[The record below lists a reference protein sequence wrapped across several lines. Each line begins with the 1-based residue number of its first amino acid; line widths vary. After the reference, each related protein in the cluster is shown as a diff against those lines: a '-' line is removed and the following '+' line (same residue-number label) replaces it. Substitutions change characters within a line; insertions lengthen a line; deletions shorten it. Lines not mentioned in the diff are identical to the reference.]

1 MSTARTAD
9 QILADWATATAN
21 IDSTV
26 DTKKGPL
33 YDFVGSPLS
42 QVLSTTEANVDA
54 LSQLYSADFAST
66 ATDIESQ
73 VFLTNWSEAAG
84 TGNLSTTIVYFMK
97 FSAPSANQVI
107 NIPVGTIVGN
117 SNQTLQYVTTQS
129 AQINGLYAANYYN
142 PNRRTYEVAVP
153 VQAVGPG
160 PQYDLPAQNINVP
173 ISQITG
179 IDAVENR
186 VAASG
191 GVAAETPQQQVT
203 RVQQKLEGLAINTGA
218 GAETRIKSYN
228 PSLIQAVNVVLS
240 SDRQLF
246 QRVTY
251 LPGNDYY
258 ILGSLPYTTNLSY
271 TSNLGGETNI
281 SLSPLV
287 PVLSIN
293 SVQLNNVTI
302 TNWSLQSD
310 QTQAT
315 GSSAVAQDLLV
326 LGSPLISGDVLIIN
340 LTYDSL
346 IQGVQQNVLSS
357 TGLWQTSELAR
368 KFFNVGMVMT
378 MTAKALPSYDPVEVQ
393 NSCLAALQTII
404 QPGYWQQ
411 EIDPNNV
418 ITELQNTVPGLSGTP
433 IFQAFHRATLSTGT
447 IEAAIFNKTEIA
459 YYDPNLVSVTIGT

>member
-1 MSTARTAD
+1 MSTARTPD
-9 QILADWATATAN
+9 QILSDWSTATAN
-21 IDSTV
+21 IDPTV
-26 DTKKGPL
+26 DTQKGPL

-42 QVLSTTEANVDA
+42 QVLATTESDVSA
-54 LSQLYSADFAST
+54 LSELYSADFAAT
-66 ATDIESQ
+66 ATDVEAQ

-84 TGNLSTTIVYFMK
+84 TGNPSTCIVYFMK
-97 FSAPSANQVI
+97 FSAPTSTQVI

-117 SNQTLQYVTTQS
+117 ADQTLQYVTTQS
-129 AQINGLYAANYYN
+129 ASINGAYAGNYFN
-142 PNRRTYEVAVP
+142 PSRRTYEVAIP
-153 VQAVGPG
+153 VQAVQPG
-160 PQYDLPAQNINVP
+160 SQYDLPAQNINTA

-186 VAASG
+186 AAAQN

-258 ILGSLPYTTNLSY
+258 ILGSLPYTTNTTYKS
-271 TSNLGGETNI
+271 TLGGETSI
-281 SLSPLV
+281 PLSPLV

-293 SVQLNNVTI
+293 SVLLNNVTI

-310 QTQAT
+310 TSQAT
-315 GSSAVAQDLLV
+315 GGSAISNDQLV
-326 LGSPLISGDVLIIN
+326 MGAALIAGDVLTIN
-340 LTYDSL
+340 LSYESL
-346 IQGVQQNVLSS
+346 IQGVQTNVLSS

-368 KFFNVGMVMT
+368 TFFEVGMVIT
-378 MTAKALPSYDPVEVQ
+378 MTGKALPSYDPVQVQ
-393 NSCLAALQTII
+393 NNVLSALQTII

-418 ITELQNTVPGLSGTP
+418 LTQLQNTVPGLTNP
-433 IFQAFHRATLSTGT
+433 IFQAFHRATLATGT
-447 IEAAIFNKTEIA
+447 IEVAIFNLTEIA
-459 YYDPNLVSVTIGT
+459 FYNPDLITVTIGT